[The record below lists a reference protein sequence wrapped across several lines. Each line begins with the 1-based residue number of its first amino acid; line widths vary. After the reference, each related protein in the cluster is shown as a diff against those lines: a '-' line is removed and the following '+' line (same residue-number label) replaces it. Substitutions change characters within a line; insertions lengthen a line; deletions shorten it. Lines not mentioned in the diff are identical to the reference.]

1 MNAPVLSRTVRWS
14 VALGIGLAWLA
25 LMLLSVQRGFAQ
37 TPDPLAS
44 PTFDGPY
51 IIVTG
56 NEEPQINVRAGPS
69 VDYESVGILVVGQ
82 RARALARTQNWVQIE
97 YPGGPGGTGW
107 VFAPLVRIENGLPP
121 LVTPPPTPTPEFIPT
136 TDPTLAAQYDLG
148 VTHTP
153 LPTFTPPPSLVVPT
167 YPPPSRPWSDRFP
180 MAVAILSL
188 FVLGMLGMV
197 ISFLQER

>member
-1 MNAPVLSRTVRWS
+1 MRLRAIRGKRRW
-14 VALGIGLAWLA
+14 AGLGLGLA
-25 LMLLSVQRGFAQ
+25 LMMFLYAAGAGYAQ
-37 TPDPLAS
+37 DPNPLAS

-69 VDYESVGILVVGQ
+69 VDYDSIGVLVVGQ

-97 YPGGPGGTGW
+97 YPGGPNGTGW

-121 LVTPPPTPTPEFIPT
+121 LVTPPPTPTPEFVPT

-148 VTHTP
+148 VTQTP
-153 LPTFTPPPSLVVPT
+153 LPTFTPPPSLVIPT
-167 YPPPSRPWSDRFP
+167 YPPPPRPLSDRFP
-180 MAVAILSL
+180 MAMVILSL
-188 FVLGMLGMV
+188 FVLGGLGMV
-197 ISFLQER
+197 ISFLQDR